1 MAFFNA
7 LFQDFNRKSH
17 FSQNLSIF
25 IGSRYH
31 FRKRLIKSNKKKRN
45 SPCDYG
51 LSSGAPQIKIGIY
64 VNSFILFR
72 CDQTQIERIPA
83 IKRQENHFQ
92 SNLADKTL
100 RNPPKKARPSQ
111 EVAKHNVEPVILDN
125 CQMNMK
131 KKKKKKLKVKK
142 SKNKTAVCETSQIKI
157 KRENNGCKT
166 NAEFDFNETTKLI
179 SNGDRNK
186 PFEVDEKQ
194 QKLSENLSNKILG
207 CNIMDLVKK
216 AKSETLEKSSLN
228 LNAKLTTTTATT
240 KPIHQVPNVR
250 KFFNALESKIKT
262 TIDKVSSN
270 INKVKLFLFC
280 TRKRPIMTYY

>member
-1 MAFFNA
+1 M
-7 LFQDFNRKSH
+7 Q
-17 FSQNLSIF
+17 
-25 IGSRYH
+25 
-31 FRKRLIKSNKKKRN
+31 
-45 SPCDYG
+45 
-51 LSSGAPQIKIGIY
+51 
-64 VNSFILFR
+64 
-72 CDQTQIERIPA
+72 
-83 IKRQENHFQ
+83 
-92 SNLADKTL
+92 
-100 RNPPKKARPSQ
+100 NPPKKARPSQ
-111 EVAKHNVEPVILDN
+111 EVVKHSVESVILDN
-125 CQMNMK
+125 CQMILK

-142 SKNKTAVCETSQIKI
+142 SKNKTVVCETSQNKI

-186 PFEVDEKQ
+186 PVEVNVKQ
-194 QKLSENLSNKILG
+194 QKLSNKTLG

-228 LNAKLTTTTATT
+228 LNAKLITTT

-270 INKVKLFLFC
+270 INKVKLFFILYY
-280 TRKRPIMTYY
+280 RKRPIMTYY